1 MYLIWRMWIFLY
13 AASPQYT
20 SLNGEGITRESDDLS
35 VKELFKRL
43 EMLECLMENQ
53 QKFLGDH
60 DAKIQ
65 EIESAITRILADKEE
80 KRNQT
85 KAGNARKVNWS

>member
-1 MYLIWRMWIFLY
+1 
-13 AASPQYT
+13 
-20 SLNGEGITRESDDLS
+20 
-35 VKELFKRL
+35 
-43 EMLECLMENQ
+43 MENQ